1 MNIGSDVI
9 RWTLHDTGT
18 AFHRPATLCAMLS
31 LHRTP
36 TLCAKIALATFLLS
50 GFVPLVGISP
60 GHTASPATVREAAGF
75 REPVVEDLRIGQ
87 HYRSGTRVRSPF
99 AGVSFVVPPDWRATL
114 PAGTA
119 VFLDSATKAGLGIV
133 HILNDVT
140 PDELAAR
147 LGEPQMF
154 DVGLVLHPVGS
165 VNADGARLTA
175 VYGGG
180 EHVGRAV
187 AVLGPARNAIVYQV
201 AGPKE
206 EARYFEHLLDHLAG
220 STEFISQ
227 DAAKA
232 LKGWYGRLSG
242 MMLTRRLPTGSAD
255 AYVVQTWHLC
265 QDGRYYVRFLRERRL
280 ESITPDPGEGGEQ
293 DTGTWHIDV
302 QDSQAVLV
310 LTATNDLPRRYLI
323 QFDGEDAR
331 LNGEPVALERSGEC
345 P

>member
-1 MNIGSDVI
+1 MIH
-9 RWTLHDTGT
+9 RTLHNTGP
-18 AFHRPATLCAMLS
+18 AFYRPGALCAILS
-31 LHRTP
+31 LSRIP
-36 TLCAKIALATFLLS
+36 TLRVNIALAAFLLS
-50 GFVPLVGISP
+50 GFLPLIGISP
-60 GHTASPATVREAAGF
+60 SHTASPATAREAAGF

-87 HYRSGTRVRSPF
+87 HYRGGTRVRSQF

-114 PAGTA
+114 PAGTV

-140 PDELAAR
+140 PDELVAH

-165 VNADGARLTA
+165 VNVNGTRLTA
-175 VYGGG
+175 VYGSG
-180 EHVGRAV
+180 EYVGRAV

-206 EARYFEHLLDHLAG
+206 EARYFEYLLDHLAG

-227 DAAKA
+227 DVAKA
-232 LKGWYGRLSG
+232 LKDWYGRLSG
-242 MMLTRRLPTGSAD
+242 MMLTRRLPTGGAD
-255 AYVVQTWHLC
+255 AYIAQSWHLC

-280 ESITPDPGEGGEQ
+280 ELVTPDPGEGGEQ
-293 DTGTWHIDV
+293 DTGIWRIDV
-302 QDSQAVLV
+302 QDWQAVLV

-331 LNGEPVALERSGEC
+331 LNGEPVALERSSEC